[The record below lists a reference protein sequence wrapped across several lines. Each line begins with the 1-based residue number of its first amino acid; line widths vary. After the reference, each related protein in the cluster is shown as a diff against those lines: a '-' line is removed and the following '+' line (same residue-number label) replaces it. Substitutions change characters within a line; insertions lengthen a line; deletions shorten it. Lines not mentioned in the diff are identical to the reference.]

1 MLKANALPKDC
12 QIITLAHIQLCFPL
26 ANIIDTK
33 KELAKLTKQ
42 KEKLLDQ
49 INHIK
54 QKLNNEGFLLNAPK
68 PIIKQQQDK
77 LINIQSQLILINQ
90 QLKELNN

>member
-1 MLKANALPKDC
+1 MAFLVKAA
-12 QIITLAHIQLCFPL
+12 
-26 ANIIDTK
+26 
-33 KELAKLTKQ
+33 

-54 QKLNNEGFLLNAPK
+54 QKLNNEGFLLNAPEQ
-68 PIIKQQQDK
+68 IIRKQQDK
-77 LINIQSQLILINQ
+77 LTNIQSQLILINQ

>member
-1 MLKANALPKDC
+1 MRA
-12 QIITLAHIQLCFPL
+12 
-26 ANIIDTK
+26 
-33 KELAKLTKQ
+33 

-54 QKLNNEGFLLNAPK
+54 QKLNNEGFLLNAPEQ
-68 PIIKQQQDK
+68 IIRKQQDK
-77 LINIQSQLILINQ
+77 LTNIQSQLILINQ